1 MTAVF
6 TILVLLIAVTPV
18 LTITGGVVA
27 EGLLLATTAI
37 AVALLVLTATAGELR
52 RLGTLLAPVAPIALI
67 PCVWMLLQIAPVPA
81 MLAHPAWASAAAA
94 LDKPLHGTISL
105 DTGATLLSLSR
116 YWLAL
121 ATMVVAAAVALDRQR
136 AETILFLS
144 TAAAVSIAAGLIGF
158 DLGALRFAE
167 IDPAAQRG
175 QMLTIAVIGLV
186 LSCATGIRFYE
197 SHRMVRA
204 AHGKPDASPIMAA
217 VASTVAVV
225 ICLYAVAIDPALLPA
240 AACGVLAL
248 IGLVVIRRSR
258 LGVWG
263 QSGIAAAAVVVV
275 IALFA
280 ASPANRAVDLTLSL
294 SGQSQVALA
303 AAERMLSDAAWT
315 GTGAGTFEA
324 LLPIYHDV
332 DAAAETTA
340 PTAAAAVAITMGRPF
355 LWILVVVTLL
365 GAWSLFRRAVKRG
378 REYAY
383 AGAGAACIVAILIA
397 SFANAG
403 IFGLAALLL
412 ASVVCGLALGQSRSW
427 SAELQPSVG
436 QGLR

>member
-37 AVALLVLTATAGELR
+37 AVALLVLTASAGELR
-52 RLGTLLAPVAPIALI
+52 RLGTLLAPLAPVALI
-67 PCVWMLLQIAPVPA
+67 PCVWMLAQIAPVPA
-81 MLAHPAWASAAAA
+81 WLAHPAWSSAAVA
-94 LDKPLHGTISL
+94 LDRPLHGAISL
-105 DTGATLLSLSR
+105 DIGATLLSLGR
-116 YWLAL
+116 YCLAL
-121 ATMVVAAAVALDRQR
+121 ATMIVAAAVALDRQR

-158 DLGALRFAE
+158 DLGALRFADIE
-167 IDPAAQRG
+167 PSAQRG

-197 SHRMVRA
+197 SHRSAGA
-204 AHGKPDASPIMAA
+204 AHGKSDASPIMAA
-217 VASTVAVV
+217 VASTVAVA
-225 ICLYAVAIDPALLPA
+225 ICLYAVAIDPSLLPA
-240 AACGVLAL
+240 AACGIIVMV
-248 IGLVVIRRSR
+248 GLVVIRRSR
-258 LGVWG
+258 LGLWG
-263 QSGIAAAAVVVV
+263 QSGIAAAAVVSV

-280 ASPANRAVDLTLSL
+280 ASPANRALDLTLSL
-294 SGQSQVALA
+294 SSQPLVALA
-303 AAERMLSDAAWT
+303 TAERMLSDAAWT

-324 LLPIYHDV
+324 LLPIYRDV
-332 DAAAETTA
+332 DAVAETAA
-340 PTAAAAVAITMGRPF
+340 PTAAAEVAITMGRPF
-355 LWILVVVTLL
+355 LWVLVVLTLL
-365 GAWSLFRRAVKRG
+365 GAWSFFRRAVMRG

-383 AGAGAACIVAILIA
+383 AGAGAACIVAMLVA

-427 SAELQPSVG
+427 SA
-436 QGLR
+436 